1 MLETALRLA
10 DHLLS
15 CKDSVLIPKCLLV
28 LDSRRTAELS
38 KK

>member
-15 CKDSVLIPKCLLV
+15 CKDSVIPKCLLV